1 MPIAIPTNTP
11 PLPAEVNLAPPPS
24 RAMMQS
30 SFQRLVSRQ
39 LVVPTRKAAEV
50 WP

>member
-1 MPIAIPTNTP
+1 MLMIPTNTP
-11 PLPAEVNLAPPPS
+11 PLPAEVNLAPPPPS
-24 RAMMQS
+24 RAMMQT

-39 LVVPTRKAAEV
+39 LVVPLKKAAEV